1 MISLQQL
8 LRWSLFSFQEKD
20 TSKRVNEM
28 ENNEKTGTRAGT
40 RANTRSETRNMT
52 RTDPRAANAREAFW
66 VPDICNTTIGST
78 YYRELIP
85 PRPEPLHQWRD
96 LKNRIRHD
104 YNLVPLPYKN
114 EDIVQR
120 WPQMQGVGPCFVKLS
135 FAPPLSHPLSH
146 TPVQTS
152 LVMNEYHVVMPTIK
166 LPTVLIFSLSLTSH
180 VNLNSNFSS
189 FSV

>member
-52 RTDPRAANAREAFW
+52 RTGPRAANAREAFW
-66 VPDICNTTIGST
+66 VPDICNTTTGST

-120 WPQMQGVGPCFVKLS
+120 WPQVQGVGPCFVTLS
-135 FAPPLSHPLSH
+135 LAPPPSHTLSH
-146 TPVQTS
+146 THKHTWADLPS
-152 LVMNEYHVVMPTIK
+152 NEWIPCCHANNKIV
-166 LPTVLIFSLSLTSH
+166 
-180 VNLNSNFSS
+180 
-189 FSV
+189 

>member
-1 MISLQQL
+1 
-8 LRWSLFSFQEKD
+8 
-20 TSKRVNEM
+20 M

-52 RTDPRAANAREAFW
+52 RTGPPAANAREAFW
-66 VPDICNTTIGST
+66 VPDICNTTTGST

-120 WPQMQGVGPCFVKLS
+120 
-135 FAPPLSHPLSH
+135 
-146 TPVQTS
+146 
-152 LVMNEYHVVMPTIK
+152 
-166 LPTVLIFSLSLTSH
+166 
-180 VNLNSNFSS
+180 
-189 FSV
+189 